1 MVSKRVQSM
10 TVSTTLRISA
20 LANEMRAAGQDVL
33 DFSAGQPDFPTP
45 DVVMEAGKKAIEA
58 GHTRYTANPG
68 IIELRK
74 VIAEDL
80 ERDHG
85 LSYGTNQIVVSS
97 GAKASLFFACMAIL
111 DPGDEVLVPLPYW
124 VSYPEQVRLAQAE
137 PVFVP
142 CLQED
147 GFKLSVDGLRAAL
160 TPRTKI
166 LMLNYPSN
174 PTGACYSREE
184 LEPIAEFC
192 VDNGLWVI
200 ADEIYDKLVFDG
212 RKFTSIAEL
221 GDEIRSRSI
230 VIKGVSKT
238 YSMTG
243 WRIGYAAGPK
253 EIITGMS
260 KMQSHST
267 SNACSISQWASLAA
281 LQSGDEEINRRV
293 REFENRRNEI
303 VKLTRRLKGFACR
316 VPDGAFYLFPNVSS
330 YLKNGAGESGFE
342 SVNEMAKYL
351 LEKARVATV
360 PGDAFGSHE
369 HIRLSFAVSEEVIR
383 EGIGRIAEALAALPG
398 D

>member
-10 TVSTTLRISA
+10 AVSTTLRISA

-45 DVVMEAGKKAIEA
+45 DVVLKAGKRAIDA
-58 GHTRYTANPG
+58 GYTRYTANPG
-68 IIELRK
+68 IIELRRA
-74 VIAEDL
+74 IAEDL

-85 LSYGTNQIVVSS
+85 LSYATDQIVVSS

-124 VSYPEQVRLAQAE
+124 VSYPEQVRLAQAV

-184 LEPIAEFC
+184 LEPIAKFC
-192 VDNGLWVI
+192 VENGLWVI

-212 RKFTSIAEL
+212 RKFTSIAEI
-221 GDEIRSRSI
+221 GNEIKSRSI
-230 VIKGVSKT
+230 VVKGVSKT

-281 LQSGDEEINRRV
+281 LQSGEDETIRRV
-293 REFENRRNEI
+293 REFEKRRNEI
-303 VKLTRRLKGFACR
+303 VKLARRLEGITCR
-316 VPDGAFYLFPNVSS
+316 VPDGAFYLFPNVSA
-330 YLKNGAGESGFE
+330 YLKNGGGSGGFE
-342 SVNEMAKYL
+342 SVNDMAKYL
-351 LEKARVATV
+351 LERARVATV
-360 PGDAFGSHE
+360 PGDAFGSE
-369 HIRLSFAVSEEVIR
+369 QHIRLSFAVSLEVIR
-383 EGIGRIAEALAALPG
+383 EGMGRIAEALAALPG